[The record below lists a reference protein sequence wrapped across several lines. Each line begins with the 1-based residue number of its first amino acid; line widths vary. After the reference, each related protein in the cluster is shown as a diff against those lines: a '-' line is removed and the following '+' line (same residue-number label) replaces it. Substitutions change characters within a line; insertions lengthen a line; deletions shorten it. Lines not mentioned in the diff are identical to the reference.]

1 MSVLKKHFDKSV
13 CQSSPVIGDVERKV
27 SYDEDGNEFV
37 SFVDVDYP
45 AIQARNGEVNDWAL
59 NTLLKAGINPNIS
72 IHTGLSTRLEGVDA
86 VNSAA
91 AYLDEILAEESNKE

>member
-1 MSVLKKHFDKSV
+1 MSILKSNFNPEV
-13 CQSSPVIGDVERKV
+13 VQSSPVQADLKRVV

-37 SFVDVDYP
+37 SYVEVDYP
-45 AIQARNGEVNDWAL
+45 KIQQENGTVDMWNL
-59 NTLLKAGINPNIS
+59 NALLKAGINPNFPIR
-72 IHTGLSTRLEGVDA
+72 TGLNTRLEGIDA